1 MSKKNNDF
9 QKFVKDFK
17 VGDFDFVKHNPT
29 DFDSFRE
36 FSKDLG
42 DRYEEAR
49 KAKEKDSRRKNLLKW
64 LEQVPDRW
72 RAASFRSFDPEPL
85 NGYKSSAT
93 AAENKLRNK
102 QLGYFISGPHT
113 SGKSYLAYAII
124 RKYVASGKLKPS
136 QIRVITE
143 GDLLMLAN
151 GGYESRDRF
160 EKIFDSQIKCYLFD
174 SLGTRKEYD
183 DRREAPALTR
193 LIEEAYNRSALFIA
207 TSHMDLDLYESG
219 LPEQAAAKLRH
230 MVKDGIVYTGQPL
243 YGKSDERNDLNLDV
257 DLYNLEGELSFSTP
271 PKTTL
276 KSKSKTQTKKSSVST
291 MGSWK
296 ESMKPI
302 KD

>member
-1 MSKKNNDF
+1 MSKKNGDFRKFVEDF
-9 QKFVKDFK
+9 Q
-17 VGDFDFVKHNPT
+17 VGEFDFVKHNPT
-29 DFDSFRE
+29 DFESFRE

-72 RAASFRSFDPEPL
+72 RSASFRSYNPEPL

-136 QIRVITE
+136 EIRVITE

-151 GGYESRDRF
+151 GGYESRDQF
-160 EKIFDSQIKCYLFD
+160 EKVFDSRIKCYLFD

-207 TSHMDLDLYESG
+207 TSHMDFDLYESG

-230 MVKDGIVYTGQPL
+230 MVKDGIIYTGQPL
-243 YGKSDERNDLNLDV
+243 YGKSDERNDLDLDV
-257 DLYNLEGELSFSTP
+257 DLYNLEGELAFTDRERET
-271 PKTTL
+271 KAN
-276 KSKSKTQTKKSSVST
+276 KKSQAKKVAAT
-291 MGSWK
+291 TGASWRD
-296 ESMKPI
+296 SMKPI

>member
-1 MSKKNNDF
+1 MSKKNGDFRKFVEDF
-9 QKFVKDFK
+9 Q
-17 VGDFDFVKHNPT
+17 VGEFDFVKHNPT
-29 DFDSFRE
+29 DFESFRE

-72 RAASFRSFDPEPL
+72 RSASFRSYNPEPL

-136 QIRVITE
+136 EIRVITE

-151 GGYESRDRF
+151 GGYESRDQF
-160 EKIFDSQIKCYLFD
+160 EKVFDSRIKCYLFD

-207 TSHMDLDLYESG
+207 TSHMDFDLYESG

-230 MVKDGIVYTGQPL
+230 MVKDGIIYTGQPL
-243 YGKSDERNDLNLDV
+243 YGKSDERNDLDLDV
-257 DLYNLEGELSFSTP
+257 DLYNLEGELAFTDRERET
-271 PKTTL
+271 KANK
-276 KSKSKTQTKKSSVST
+276 KSQTKKVAAT
-291 MGSWK
+291 TGASWRD
-296 ESMKPI
+296 SMKPI